1 MKVELLK
8 ELIEAHI
15 ALSALADK
23 VESIMR
29 KYDPDEIEHE
39 EYLAIQSGY
48 QLLEDSIGTLR
59 TAISIGSNNIQR

>member
-1 MKVELLK
+1 MKVELLN
-8 ELIEAHI
+8 ELTETHV

-29 KYDPDEIEHE
+29 KYDPDEIEYE